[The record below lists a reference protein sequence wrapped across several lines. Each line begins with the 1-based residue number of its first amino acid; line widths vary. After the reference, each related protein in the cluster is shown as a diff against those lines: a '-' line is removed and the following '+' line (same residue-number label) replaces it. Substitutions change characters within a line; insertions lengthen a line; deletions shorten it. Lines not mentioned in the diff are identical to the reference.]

1 MQQDEIILWWVISLQ
16 QMGVGATSVA
26 FPPPYSWDYVGL
38 CYMTQGLLANVT
50 IFCCTQQAWDT
61 FTHQFWSKTICADN
75 PAGVQIQRLCW
86 LDSCDLFYPVRG
98 LQKNMIRWMKCARN
112 NPGFLFQIY
121 LRFLEY
127 QMENSNECKK
137 NFVAVYDGSSA
148 IEDLKVMTLN
158 NIVTKWLM
166 N

>member
-1 MQQDEIILWWVISLQ
+1 
-16 QMGVGATSVA
+16 
-26 FPPPYSWDYVGL
+26 
-38 CYMTQGLLANVT
+38 
-50 IFCCTQQAWDT
+50 
-61 FTHQFWSKTICADN
+61 
-75 PAGVQIQRLCW
+75 
-86 LDSCDLFYPVRG
+86 
-98 LQKNMIRWMKCARN
+98 MKCAGN
-112 NPGFLFQIY
+112 NPSFLFQIY

-158 NIVTKWLM
+158 NIITNQLI